1 MKLYTHLVT
10 GFCVA
15 FSTALYLGLDL
26 KSSILVATASLFLNY
41 LIDAIGHRGYR
52 RSPFMH
58 SFVGVTLSTTALFL
72 ALSVL
77 ELYVPTMKY
86 IGIELGPRTFL
97 ACYAGALTHLLL
109 DAFTGSGI
117 YLAYPFTRKR
127 FAIAHLSYDNPVANT
142 IATAF
147 AIALLLY
154 IAWSRYGHVVSEVMT
169 WLGR

>member
-1 MKLYTHLVT
+1 MKLITHLIV
-10 GFCVA
+10 GFSIALAVGLMMHLNILEAA
-15 FSTALYLGLDL
+15 FAGVLAAA
-26 KSSILVATASLFLNY
+26 VNY
-41 LIDAIGHRGYR
+41 IIDVLGHRGYR

-58 SFVGVTLSTTALFL
+58 SLVGVTLSTIALFTALTML
-72 ALSVL
+72 D
-77 ELYVPTMKY
+77 LYTSILRY
-86 IGIELGPRTFL
+86 IGVELGPRTFL